1 MKPLAASHQARTH
14 GDLPSLPHQ
23 HRRCCRESGKCTCGA
38 DVHLCRSKGKH
49 ALTDCRSGVSPCTY
63 DEIGVARAELNLK
76 QL

>member
-1 MKPLAASHQARTH
+1 MEISRRYRINTEGVAGNPASVRA
-14 GDLPSLPHQ
+14 
-23 HRRCCRESGKCTCGA
+23 GA

-63 DEIGVARAELNLK
+63 DEIGVAMAELNLK